1 MGMFSSR
8 NTPTIGILIDIGSAS
23 VLVAIVTSDP
33 QAKSPEIIWSHRE
46 FVQLREVV
54 SSEEGG
60 NNILTVLMSA
70 VMQLNS
76 SGIGVLQKESPH
88 AGMPSFI
95 QITISAP
102 WSYTVTKTIS
112 YSAEAPFTI
121 DSLMIKELLTSAETS
136 IALEMKENE
145 AASDLGLAVISNET
159 TEVLAN
165 GYAVSELN
173 GQKATSVVISR
184 TSSIT
189 EQYLLTALT
198 ELQSKTF
205 PRAAQTARSFMTAYY
220 KVIAAMYPEWQEYC
234 LVDITFEATEI
245 GVVREGVL
253 RYCTHTPTGVY
264 GLARE
269 LSRTTGV
276 PLEES
281 VGKILHQELTEAAT
295 DPGKATAAPVHS
307 AYEQLVADLFRET
320 GDTLSL
326 PKTILLHST
335 LPNEDYFT
343 QRITTAAQ
351 LVTSGNHRVVSISR
365 DILKMFYPEKAHSQI
380 HTRHDT
386 SVLVSAQHFHLE
398 HTVNESKL
406 I

>member
-1 MGMFSSR
+1 MGMFSSK
-8 NTPTIGILIDIGSAS
+8 NTPTVGILIDIGSAS
-23 VLVAIVTSDP
+23 VLVAIVSSDP
-33 QAKSPEIIWSHRE
+33 QAQSPEIIWSHRE
-46 FVQLREVV
+46 FVPLKEAA
-54 SSEEGG
+54 SANDGG
-60 NNILTVLMSA
+60 KNILTALMSA

-76 SGIGVLQKESPH
+76 AGVGVLQKELPH
-88 AGMPSFI
+88 AGMPSAI
-95 QITISAP
+95 QITITAP

-112 YSAEAPFTI
+112 YNADAPFTV
-121 DSLMIKELLTSAETS
+121 DTKMIKELLTSAETS
-136 IALEMKENE
+136 VAVEMKENE
-145 AASDLGLAVISNET
+145 AASDLGLAIISTET

-173 GQKATSVVISR
+173 GQTAMSVVISR
-184 TSSIT
+184 TSSVT

-198 ELQSKTF
+198 DLQNKTF
-205 PRAAQTARSFMTAYY
+205 PRASQTARSFMMAYY
-220 KVIAAMYPEWQEYC
+220 KVITAMYPEWQEYC
-234 LVDITFEATEI
+234 LIDITFEATEI

-264 GLARE
+264 SLARE
-269 LSRTTGV
+269 LSHVTGV

-281 VGKILHQELTEAAT
+281 VGKILHQELTEPAT
-295 DPGKATAAPVHS
+295 NPGEATTTAVHTS
-307 AYEQLVADLFRET
+307 YEQLVADLFRET

-335 LPNEDYFT
+335 LPNEDYFIE
-343 QRITTAAQ
+343 RISAAAAA
-351 LVTSGNHRVVSISR
+351 VTSGKHRVVSISH
-365 DILKMFYPEKAHSQI
+365 DILHMYYPEAKHSQI